1 MTRVVLL
8 GAGASFGSIDAS
20 PSTPPLGDQLF
31 DALAF
36 RGGLAA
42 TLPEDLK
49 SSFRANFEMGMA
61 AFYEYAD
68 GDVMRFQRELAY
80 YLATFTPGPN
90 NVYLRLIRELGIN
103 RFIFCSL
110 NYDLLFELCAA
121 MLGHRTAYTSE
132 HSPGFVRLLKPHGSS
147 NFWPHMPGVTIRNST
162 MRRSG
167 RADIQAPI
175 RPLSQADTIE
185 KCVTEDSVAP
195 AIAMYAEG
203 KPVKISPDYVEAQ
216 QKMWSDSVGRASR
229 ICITGTRIHLPDTH
243 IWAPLTACGADLFYF
258 GLESDRDSFES
269 WKEVSKKRN
278 AYFVKAEFSKA
289 VPAILQRMM

>member
-1 MTRVVLL
+1 MTRIVLL

-20 PSTPPLGDQLF
+20 PSTPPLGGQLF
-31 DALAF
+31 DALAS

-49 SSFRANFEMGMA
+49 STFRANFEEGMA

-68 GDVMRFQRELAY
+68 GDVMRFQRELAH
-80 YLATFTPGPN
+80 YLATFTPGPD
-90 NVYLRLIRELGIN
+90 NVYVHLIRELGIN

-110 NYDLLFELCAA
+110 NYDLMFELSAA
-121 MLGHRTAYTSE
+121 MLGHNTAYTSE
-132 HSPGFVRLLKPHGSS
+132 TSKGYARLLKPHGSS
-147 NFWPHMPGVTIRNST
+147 NFWPHMPGVIIRNSI
-162 MRRSG
+162 MKRSG

-175 RPLSQADTIE
+175 RPLSQADTLE

-216 QKMWSDSVGRASR
+216 QKMWADSVGRASKV
-229 ICITGTRIHLPDTH
+229 CIVGTRIHLPDTH
-243 IWAPLTACGADLFYF
+243 IWEPLTACSADTFYF
-258 GLESDRDSFES
+258 GLESDREDFER
-269 WKEVSKKRN
+269 WKEGSKKKN
-278 AYFVKAEFSKA
+278 SYFVQAVFSSA
-289 VPAILQRMM
+289 VQMISRRMK